1 MENTYRTAV
10 LKVRLM
16 PISTIFKLYRDGQF
30 YWWRKPDY
38 LEKTTDLS
46 QVTDKLYQKYKEG
59 PRLMDLI
66 DSTVLDYLIGN
77 GDRHHYETLGNT
89 YTSMILL
96 LDNVKYFSTTFNN

>member
-46 QVTDKLYQKYKEG
+46 QVTDKLYHIMLYG
-59 PRLMDLI
+59 VHLAMSRVR
-66 DSTVLDYLIGN
+66 SHNFSGY
-77 GDRHHYETLGNT
+77 RH
-89 YTSMILL
+89 
-96 LDNVKYFSTTFNN
+96 